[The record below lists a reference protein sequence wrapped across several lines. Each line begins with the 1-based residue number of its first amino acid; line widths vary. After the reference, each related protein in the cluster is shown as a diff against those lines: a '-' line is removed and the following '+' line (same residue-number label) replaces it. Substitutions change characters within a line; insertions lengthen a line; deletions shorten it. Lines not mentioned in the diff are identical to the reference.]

1 MARQRTRHRK
11 RGGKRMYNVTVTPK
25 TERLATRRYAVR
37 AKSKVE
43 ARRKGVRE
51 YRKLSIQ
58 RQHPIKRVVITKRR

>member
-1 MARQRTRHRK
+1 
-11 RGGKRMYNVTVTPK
+11 MYNVTVTPK